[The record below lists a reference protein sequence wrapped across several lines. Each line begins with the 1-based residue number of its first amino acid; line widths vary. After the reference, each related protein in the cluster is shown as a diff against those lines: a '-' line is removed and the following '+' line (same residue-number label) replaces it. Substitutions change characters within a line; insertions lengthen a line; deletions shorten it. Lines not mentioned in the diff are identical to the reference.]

1 MIETPR
7 FMGFV
12 RMAEGTGTPP
22 QELFEAMDAY
32 VAEQAA
38 KGVFLDGEA
47 CMGPRMRS
55 TTSSATAR

>member
-1 MIETPR
+1 MPR
-7 FMGFV
+7 FTGFV

-47 CMGPRMRS
+47 CTGQACRQTLAS
-55 TTSSATAR
+55 